1 MIIIVKIYIM
11 HIINENAEGQ
21 IQDSSYSQQVE
32 KKKCVLRRKT
42 GALTV
47 LVCVLFLTLKAYTH
61 GHLFP

>member
-32 KKKCVLRRKT
+32 KKKCVLRRKKQ
-42 GALTV
+42 GL
-47 LVCVLFLTLKAYTH
+47 
-61 GHLFP
+61 